1 MNKKE
6 ITQIIREE
14 IQKII
19 ESKVGTY
26 EVFYQYRE
34 PSGEEFRS
42 TEKYSITQDNID
54 TSFDKED
61 TSIQNLLKSIIEK
74 DYRNTVQVTKIHS
87 SKKIR

>member
-14 IQKII
+14 IQKIVAG
-19 ESKVGTY
+19 KVGNY

-42 TEKYSITQDNID
+42 DGKYSITQDNID
-54 TSFDKED
+54 KSFDKED

-74 DYRNTVQVTKIHS
+74 DYGNTVQVTKIRS